1 MLCAAT
7 VGLALVGAA
16 LDGGAAPV
24 RGRITG
30 FMDLINPVW
39 AESKQAD
46 AHSYTFREP
55 SPTVKAEFRR
65 LFPHIPKE
73 VCIALVGNQAQAKMK
88 DVTVR
93 IGGGRTTPVTLVV
106 TPGTEIHFKNTD
118 PFAHRLYG
126 VNVPTFTV
134 GDTQAQGERV
144 WTVPGAGVFEIR
156 DELVPSL
163 RTWIVAE
170 PNVAA
175 FGHPDLT
182 GNFNVELPVTGE
194 FSVQVYFA
202 GHVVGSSAV
211 MNITNL
217 QAVVDLS
224 KAPIKLQDKAPAAD
238 QANEEK

>member
-1 MLCAAT
+1 
-7 VGLALVGAA
+7 
-16 LDGGAAPV
+16 
-24 RGRITG
+24 
-30 FMDLINPVW
+30 MDLFNPVW

-73 VCIALVGNQAQAKMK
+73 LCIALVGTQAQPKMK
-88 DVTVR
+88 DVVVK

-118 PFAHRLYG
+118 PFLHRLYG
-126 VNVPTFTV
+126 VNVKNFTV

-144 WTVPGAGVFEIR
+144 WTVPEAGVFEIR

-170 PNVAA
+170 PNAAA
-175 FGHPDLT
+175 FGHPDLA
-182 GNFNVELPVTGE
+182 GNFNVELPVAGE
-194 FSVQVYFA
+194 FTVQVYFA
-202 GHVVGSSAV
+202 GKVVGSSAT
-211 MNITNL
+211 MNITSL
-217 QAVVDLS
+217 QAPIDLS
-224 KAPIKLQDKAPAAD
+224 KAPIKLQDKSKAAQD